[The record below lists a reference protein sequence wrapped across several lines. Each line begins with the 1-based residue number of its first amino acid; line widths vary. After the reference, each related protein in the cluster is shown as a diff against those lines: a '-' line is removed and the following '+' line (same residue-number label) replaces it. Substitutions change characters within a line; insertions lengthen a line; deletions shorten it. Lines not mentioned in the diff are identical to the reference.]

1 MSDNLVIAPDNGN
14 TSKMNVFQRVI
25 SAVFS
30 PGRLMYE
37 LEQKPR
43 VLLGII
49 LTAIAP
55 AIMMLGTFPMFKE
68 YLRTT
73 LEATYANMGMQISPE
88 MFENILNGS
97 VISTPVIGG
106 VMAGLI
112 LLVEALVVW
121 LVLKIFKGQ
130 GRFKQ
135 VLSVM
140 GYSSV
145 ITVLGAIVSVI
156 AIQLTGTYSDVTY
169 TSLAAFMPDMKGSFI
184 FGAARS
190 LDVFNIWY
198 FVCASIG
205 VATVSKVDNKKAYL
219 VMVILLIVIAA
230 FGGYNEVK
238 SAALLN

>member
-25 SAVFS
+25 SAIFS

-55 AIMMLGTFPMFKE
+55 VIMMFGTFPMFKE

-73 LEATYANMGMQISPE
+73 LETTYANMGMQISPE
-88 MFENILNGS
+88 MFESILSGS
-97 VISTPVIGG
+97 VISTPILGG
-106 VMAGLI
+106 VMAGLV
-112 LLVEALVVW
+112 LLVQALVLW
-121 LVLKIFKGQ
+121 LILKIFKGQ

-135 VLSVM
+135 FLSVI

-145 ITVLGAIVSVI
+145 ISVLAAIVSVI

-184 FGAARS
+184 FGMARS

-205 VATVSKVDNKKAYL
+205 VATISKIDKKKVYL
-219 VMVILLIVIAA
+219 VMVILFIVVAA
-230 FGGYNEVK
+230 IGGYNEVQ
-238 SAALLN
+238 SAALMK